1 MNRDA
6 LRERWRVAAV
16 EAANAADKAARAK
29 DGREIFLEQL
39 IDTLIAQAEEREEVL
54 SHAAAKR
61 MATTSD
67 GYKSY
72 MKKMHDLRKHAAML
86 KIAAGDADKRYWE
99 SVSAEATY
107 RAEARAS
114 L

>member
-1 MNRDA
+1 MTLARDA

-16 EAANAADKAARAK
+16 EAANAADRAARAK

-39 IDTLIAQAEEREEVL
+39 IDTLMQQDEKL

-67 GYKSY
+67 SYKSY

-86 KIAAGDADKRYWE
+86 KIAAWDADKRYWE